1 MKSAIRE
8 ECIRGVINSG
18 CVGQKKKSC
27 CHLLQNQHVSLPCLI
42 LHARSTPLGKY
53 KGCNGETGLE
63 QVDTSYMYR
72 DHGGMDPLCK
82 QEALQN
88 LKVALKRLH

>member
-1 MKSAIRE
+1 MPD
-8 ECIRGVINSG
+8 
-18 CVGQKKKSC
+18 
-27 CHLLQNQHVSLPCLI
+27 QHPLE
-42 LHARSTPLGKY
+42 ST

-63 QVDTSYMYR
+63 QVDTSYMYT
-72 DHGGMDPLCK
+72 DYGGMDPLCK